1 MRIPFA
7 PLVLTVVSSLLI
19 PHTVP
24 LALAGDPQWVEIRSP
39 HFSVV
44 TDAGEKRG
52 REAAVKFEQ
61 LRAVFG
67 AILVKAKVNLPISLQ
82 IVAFRNTK
90 ELRQFAPLWHGKPT
104 EVAGLFQPGPDRE
117 FILLDM
123 SAEDPWTVV
132 FHEYAHQL
140 MNGNITGETQPWFD
154 EGFAEYFSTIEVD
167 EKHAKLGL
175 KPPPGD
181 WEILHQYS
189 LMKVS
194 DLFRVQHNSQAYNEG
209 DRRSLFYAESWLLV
223 HYLYDTNQ
231 VPKVAPFFDAVI
243 DRKVSV
249 EDGIQKAFGIS
260 AAQLDKALR
269 DYVAR
274 GQWRYFTIATPPGI
288 ETTGYTVSPI
298 NLATAKAVMA
308 DVHLHSM
315 DYQDKA
321 IQEFEQVLAMEPI
334 NGAALR
340 GLGYASLRKQD
351 FQRAGDYFQKA
362 VKADSK
368 DPRVYYYSAL
378 LANQEGSF
386 ARDPEKL
393 AAMKKQLQT
402 SITLDPD
409 FADAYALLAFAQMS
423 SGEYNEA
430 LESMKKASQLS
441 PRNEQYLFNLSQMYV
456 AVKKVNEAVGILHG
470 LENSTD
476 PEVASRARASMVQIT
491 KMNSVLAAMSKPS
504 EAGLTEVAS
513 TDHATAPAPPD
524 NSSNDDY
531 TPLPPDPHPT
541 KFLKG
546 KLVSVDCSA
555 APTALLTVIAN
566 SKTWKMKVANSQNVI
581 VIGSDNFSCE
591 WRNQKVALNYREVG
605 DGEGNV
611 ISVEI
616 Q

>member
-1 MRIPFA
+1 
-7 PLVLTVVSSLLI
+7 
-19 PHTVP
+19 
-24 LALAGDPQWVEIRSP
+24 
-39 HFSVV
+39 
-44 TDAGEKRG
+44 
-52 REAAVKFEQ
+52 
-61 LRAVFG
+61 
-67 AILVKAKVNLPISLQ
+67 
-82 IVAFRNTK
+82 
-90 ELRQFAPLWHGKPT
+90 
-104 EVAGLFQPGPDRE
+104 
-117 FILLDM
+117 
-123 SAEDPWTVV
+123 
-132 FHEYAHQL
+132 
-140 MNGNITGETQPWFD
+140 
-154 EGFAEYFSTIEVD
+154 
-167 EKHAKLGL
+167 
-175 KPPPGD
+175 
-181 WEILHQYS
+181 
-189 LMKVS
+189 
-194 DLFRVQHNSQAYNEG
+194 
-209 DRRSLFYAESWLLV
+209 
-223 HYLYDTNQ
+223 
-231 VPKVAPFFDAVI
+231 
-243 DRKVSV
+243 
-249 EDGIQKAFGIS
+249 
-260 AAQLDKALR
+260 
-269 DYVAR
+269 
-274 GQWRYFTIATPPGI
+274 
-288 ETTGYTVSPI
+288 
-298 NLATAKAVMA
+298 
-308 DVHLHSM
+308 
-315 DYQDKA
+315 
-321 IQEFEQVLAMEPI
+321 MEPN

-476 PEVASRARASMVQIT
+476 PEVASRARASMAQIT